1 MIDWTRIA
9 ELRSEIGDEDLDE
22 VVGLFLEETDEVIA
36 RLSGGVAVSTLESDL
51 HFLKGSALNLG
62 FSALA
67 EMCQTGERMA
77 ASGSGASIDLQPII
91 ALYYASKVA
100 FLQGTVLDPAA

>member
-36 RLSGGVAVSTLESDL
+36 RLSDSVAVPTLESEL

-62 FSALA
+62 FAALA
-67 EMCQTGERMA
+67 DLCQSGERA
-77 ASGSGASIDLQPII
+77 AATGQGGSIDLAPVI
-91 ALYYASKVA
+91 ALYHASKAA
-100 FLQGTVLDPAA
+100 FLKNAALDPSA